1 MESIDNVLNEFKGK
15 VNRAIDVYAKNIA
28 RLRTGRANIQILD
41 GIKVDYYGNLVP
53 INQVATVSIPEPN
66 LIMLKVWDRNAITAV
81 EKAIL
86 ASDIGVTPST
96 QGDVIRVPFP
106 PLTEEKRKELIKQ
119 VKKMAEEC
127 KVEIRNFRRES
138 NEKIKGLEKNSKI
151 TEDDSKKAIEKIQ
164 KETDAAIAKIDEIVS
179 SKEKELLEI

>member
-1 MESIDNVLNEFKGK
+1 MESIDSIFNEFKGK
-15 VNRAIDVYAKNIA
+15 VNRAIDVYAKNVA
-28 RLRTGRANIQILD
+28 RLRTGRANVQILD
-41 GIKVDYYGNLVP
+41 GVKVDYYGNQVP

-66 LIMLKVWDRNAITAV
+66 LIMLKVWDRNAVSAV

-106 PLTEEKRKELIKQ
+106 PLTEEKRKDLIKQ
-119 VKKMAEEC
+119 VRKMAEEC

-138 NEKIKGLEKNSKI
+138 NDKIKSMEKSSKI
-151 TEDDSKKAIEKIQ
+151 TEDDSKRSIEKIQ
-164 KETDAAIAKIDEIVS
+164 KETDAAITRIDEIVAA
-179 SKEKELLEI
+179 KEKELLEI

>member
-1 MESIDNVLNEFKGK
+1 METVDSVLNEFKGK
-15 VNRAIDVYAKNIA
+15 VIRAIDVYAKNIA

-41 GIKVDYYGNLVP
+41 GVKVDYYGNQVP
-53 INQVATVSIPEPN
+53 INQVATVSIPEPH
-66 LIMLKVWDRNAITAV
+66 LIMLKVWDRNAVTAV

-106 PLTEEKRKELIKQ
+106 PLTEEKRKDLIKQ

-138 NEKIKGLEKNSKI
+138 NDKIKNLEKNSKI
-151 TEDDSKKAIEKIQ
+151 TEDDSKKATEKIQ
-164 KETDAAIAKIDEIVS
+164 KETDAAISRIDEIVTA
-179 SKEKELLEI
+179 KEKELLEI

>member
-1 MESIDNVLNEFKGK
+1 MENVDSVLNEFKGK
-15 VNRAIDVYAKNIA
+15 VSRAIDVYAKNIA

-41 GIKVDYYGNLVP
+41 GVKVDYYGNQVP

-66 LIMLKVWDRNAITAV
+66 LIMLKVWDRNAVSAV

-106 PLTEEKRKELIKQ
+106 PLTEEKRKDLIKQ

-138 NEKIKGLEKNSKI
+138 NDKVKSLEKGSKI
-151 TEDDSKKAIEKIQ
+151 TEDDSKKAAEKIQ
-164 KETDAAIAKIDEIVS
+164 KETDAAIARIDEIVAA
-179 SKEKELLEI
+179 KEKELLEI

>member
-1 MESIDNVLNEFKGK
+1 MENIDNVINEFKGK
-15 VNRAIDVYAKNIA
+15 VSRAIDVYAKNVA

-41 GIKVDYYGNLVP
+41 GIKVDYYGNQVP
-53 INQVATVSIPEPN
+53 INQVATVSIPEPH
-66 LIMLKVWDRNAITAV
+66 LIMLKVWDRNAVSSV

-119 VKKMAEEC
+119 VKKMGEEC
-127 KVEIRNFRRES
+127 KVEIRNFRRET
-138 NEKIKGLEKNSKI
+138 NDKVKGMEKSSKI
-151 TEDDSKKAIEKIQ
+151 TEDESKKAVERVQ
-164 KETDAAIAKIDEIVS
+164 KETDAAIAKIDEIVAA
-179 SKEKELLEI
+179 KEKELLEI

>member
-1 MESIDNVLNEFKGK
+1 MESIDSVLNEFKGK
-15 VNRAIDVYAKNIA
+15 VSRAIDVYAKNIA
-28 RLRTGRANIQILD
+28 RLRTGRANVQILD
-41 GIKVDYYGNLVP
+41 GVKVDYYGNQVP

-66 LIMLKVWDRNAITAV
+66 LIMLKVWDRNAVSAV

-106 PLTEEKRKELIKQ
+106 PLTEEKRRDLIKQ

-138 NEKIKGLEKNSKI
+138 NDKIKSLEKNSKI
-151 TEDDSKKAIEKIQ
+151 TEDDSKKAIERIQ
-164 KETDAAIAKIDEIVS
+164 KETDNAIAKIDEIVS

>member
-1 MESIDNVLNEFKGK
+1 METLDSVFNEFKGK
-15 VNRAIDVYAKNIA
+15 VARAIDAFAKNVS

-41 GIKVDYYGNLVP
+41 GIKVEYYGNNVP

-66 LIMLKVWDRNAITAV
+66 LVMLKVWDRNAVSAV

-86 ASDIGVTPST
+86 ASDIGLTPST

-127 KVEIRNFRRES
+127 KVEVRNFRRES
-138 NEKIKGLEKNSKI
+138 NEKIKALEKNTKI
-151 TEDDSKKAIEKIQ
+151 TEDDSKKGIEKIQ
-164 KETDAAIAKIDEIVS
+164 KETDASISKIDEIVAA
-179 SKEKELLEI
+179 KEKELLVI

>member
-1 MESIDNVLNEFKGK
+1 MESIDSVVNEFKGK
-15 VNRAIDVYAKNIA
+15 VSRAIDVFAKNIA

-41 GIKVDYYGNLVP
+41 GIKVDYYGNQVP

-66 LIMLKVWDRNAITAV
+66 LIMLKVWDRNAISAI

-86 ASDIGVTPST
+86 ASDIGLTPST

-127 KVEIRNFRRES
+127 KVEIRNFRREG
-138 NEKIKGLEKNSKI
+138 NDKLKGMEKNSKI
-151 TEDDSKKAIEKIQ
+151 TEDDSKKGMERIQ
-164 KETDAAIAKIDEIVS
+164 KETDAAIAKIDEIVAA
-179 SKEKELLEI
+179 KEKELLEI

>member
-1 MESIDNVLNEFKGK
+1 MDTVDSIINEFKGK
-15 VNRAIDVYAKNIA
+15 VSRAIDAYAKNIA
-28 RLRTGRANIQILD
+28 RLRTGRANVQILD
-41 GIKVDYYGNLVP
+41 GIKVDYYGNQVP

-66 LIMLKVWDRNAITAV
+66 LIMLKVWDRNAVSAV

-86 ASDIGVTPST
+86 ASDIGVTPSV

-127 KVEIRNFRRES
+127 KVEIRNFRREG
-138 NEKIKGLEKNSKI
+138 NDRIKSLEKGSKI
-151 TEDDSKKAIEKIQ
+151 TEDESKKGMEKIQ
-164 KETDAAIAKIDEIVS
+164 KETDAAISKIDEIVAA
-179 SKEKELLEI
+179 KEKELLEI